1 MRLLLDSH
9 ALIWYVD
16 QDHLL
21 SASAHAAITDPANDL
36 LLSAGTIWEISI
48 KVGLNKLSLSMP
60 YREWMNKAIADLGLA
75 LLPIS
80 VEYADAQA
88 KLPRHHGDPFDRL
101 LAAQA
106 RVENIP
112 LVSSDSVF
120 DQYGLTR
127 IWNAVR

>member
-1 MRLLLDSH
+1 MRLLLDTH

-36 LLSAGTIWEISI
+36 LLSAGTIWEIGI

-60 YREWMNKAIADLGLA
+60 YRQWMNKAIADLGLT
-75 LLPIS
+75 LLPIN
-80 VEYADAQA
+80 VEYADVQA
-88 KLPRHHGDPFDRL
+88 GLPRHHGDPFDRL

-106 RVENIP
+106 VVENVP
-112 LVSSDSVF
+112 LISSDLVF
-120 DQYGLTR
+120 DQYGLKR
-127 IWNAVR
+127 IWNS

>member
-1 MRLLLDSH
+1 MRLLLDTH

-36 LLSAGTIWEISI
+36 FLSAGTIWEIGI
-48 KVGLNKLSLSMP
+48 KVGLNKLLLSMS
-60 YREWMNKAIADLGLA
+60 YREWMNKAIADLGLT
-75 LLPIS
+75 LLPIN
-80 VEYADAQA
+80 VEYDDVQA
-88 KLPRHHGDPFDRL
+88 ELPRHHGDPFDRL

-112 LVSSDSVF
+112 LISSDPVF
-120 DQYGLTR
+120 DQYGLKR
-127 IWNAVR
+127 IWN

>member
-1 MRLLLDSH
+1 MLDTH

-36 LLSAGTIWEISI
+36 LLSAGTIWEIGI

-60 YREWMNKAIADLGLA
+60 YREWMNKAIADLGLT
-75 LLPIS
+75 LLPIN

-88 KLPRHHGDPFDRL
+88 GLPRHHGDPFDRL

-112 LVSSDSVF
+112 LISSDSIF
-120 DQYGLTR
+120 DQYGLKR
-127 IWNAVR
+127 IWNG